1 MIDQAARDRSCSQPE
16 MSAGLRRAMVGDEWT
31 DVRPKQQRAR
41 ARQSRGGEIVQTPI
55 GRVITDPGM
64 WVIVLA
70 NGDRWI
76 APPDGFKAFWVLDPE
91 GSEVGD
97 G

>member
-1 MIDQAARDRSCSQPE
+1 
-16 MSAGLRRAMVGDEWT
+16 MSARLRRTMVGDEWT
-31 DVRPKQQRAR
+31 EVRPKEQRAR

>member
-1 MIDQAARDRSCSQPE
+1 MNRLRMIRRPAARRSFRANMRASITWLATAMQD
-16 MSAGLRRAMVGDEWT
+16 LYTRR
-31 DVRPKQQRAR
+31 
-41 ARQSRGGEIVQTPI
+41 I
-55 GRVITDPGM
+55 GADWRERLTDPGM

>member
-1 MIDQAARDRSCSQPE
+1 VNDDWME
-16 MSAGLRRAMVGDEWT
+16 
-31 DVRPKQQRAR
+31 VRPKQQQAR

-55 GRVITDPGM
+55 GRVITEPGM

-76 APPDGFKAFWVLDPE
+76 APPDGFKAFWVLEPAD
-91 GSEVGD
+91 SECAD
-97 G
+97 S